1 MLIETGAV
9 IAFVQMTFWLV
20 IHNDPEPHSAA
31 ADAAGKHIFSSADSD
46 TRNHMYVGVN
56 AWLWMQTWKR
66 KKEKKKS
73 G

>member
-31 ADAAGKHIFSSADSD
+31 AADAAGKRIFGSADSD
-46 TRNHMYVGVN
+46 TPIIC
-56 AWLWMQTWKR
+56 TWECMHGFEFRLEKE
-66 KKEKKKS
+66 KKEKKS